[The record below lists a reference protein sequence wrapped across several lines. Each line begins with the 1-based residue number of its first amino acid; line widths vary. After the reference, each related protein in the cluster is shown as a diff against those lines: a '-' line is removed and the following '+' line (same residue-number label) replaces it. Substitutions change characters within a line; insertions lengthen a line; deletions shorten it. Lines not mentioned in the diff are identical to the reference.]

1 MTKNEALKAVAKGLV
16 DLSYAVLN
24 LIDQEEPTN
33 VVNEEPTTIKEEAKA
48 ETIKLEDV
56 RAVLSKI
63 SRAGKVAEMKA
74 LLAEYGVTK
83 LSDVDPANYPALL
96 SEANK
101 IAEAVNA

>member
-1 MTKNEALKAVAKGLV
+1 MTKNEALKAVAKRLV
-16 DLSYAVLN
+16 DLSEAVLN
-24 LIDQEEPTN
+24 LIDQEEPTS
-33 VVNEEPTTIKEEAKA
+33 VVNEEPATVKE